1 MEEKELRRIGY
12 EVAKAISTAE
22 LRRFAESC
30 RNTDASDFATDLA
43 FERERMEFQQGVLNR
58 LKVKMEAAEDAIKNC
73 DLNIEKLMGSLAD
86 SMSAEYILDYA
97 GDAGIE

>member
-22 LRRFAESC
+22 LDKIAKSNE
-30 RNTDASDFATDLA
+30 NTDVGDFAADLA
-43 FERERMEFQQGVLNR
+43 QERRRMEFQQRVLSE
-58 LKVKMEAAEDAIKNC
+58 LKIKMEAAEDAIKNC

-86 SMSAEYILDYA
+86 SMSAEHILDYA
-97 GDAGIE
+97 EDAGIE